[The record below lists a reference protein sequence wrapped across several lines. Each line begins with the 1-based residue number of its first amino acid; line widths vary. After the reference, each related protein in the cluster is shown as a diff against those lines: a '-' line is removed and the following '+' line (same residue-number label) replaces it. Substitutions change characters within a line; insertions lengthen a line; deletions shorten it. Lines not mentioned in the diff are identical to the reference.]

1 MGVQV
6 FDAQVTERRAETLIE
21 IGTSGKE
28 SLGGKM
34 VIHSKFEV
42 SLGQLGG
49 EIWQVVEMLD
59 EERSEVRN
67 GDKYARVLEGITE
80 ARRQCQS
87 MTRDV
92 FMKSKGQLKTEPYEA
107 STFRVIG
114 GMESMWK
121 FIWGTIRYY

>member
-1 MGVQV
+1 MGVQF
-6 FDAQVTERRAETLIE
+6 FDDQVTERRAETLIE

-67 GDKYARVLEGITE
+67 GDKCARVLEGITE

-87 MTRDV
+87 MRRDV

-107 STFRVIG
+107 STFRGIG

-121 FIWGTIRYY
+121 FIWGPIRYY

>member
-1 MGVQV
+1 
-6 FDAQVTERRAETLIE
+6 
-21 IGTSGKE
+21 
-28 SLGGKM
+28 
-34 VIHSKFEV
+34 
-42 SLGQLGG
+42 
-49 EIWQVVEMLD
+49 MLD

-87 MTRDV
+87 MRRDV

-107 STFRVIG
+107 STFRGIG

-121 FIWGTIRYY
+121 FIWGPIRYY

>member
-34 VIHSKFEV
+34 VTHSKFEV